1 VKKLILILI
10 AVFLGCW
17 SVKSQETEAY
27 SKEGFI
33 DLSINLITMVWEK
46 PGEDNTTTTTN
57 SILTRV
63 GINANYGLSTVK
75 FMVNGNLISNSRGF
89 KVVNKEDH
97 NFDQLIE
104 QEIILEKGNNVVKVT
119 AIDNQGNSQF
129 IERTVIRLI
138 EVAELTRNDYA
149 LLFATDQYDDWS
161 DLVNPVNDA
170 RTIAKELEESYGYKV
185 ELVENP
191 TQDEVILMLRE
202 YSLMSYMP
210 NDQLFIFFAGH
221 GQFDDVL
228 GQGYIVTKD
237 SKKNDNA
244 KTSYLSHSVL
254 RTVIDNI
261 PSHHTFLAMDVCFGG
276 TFDPSIAR
284 EGNRGDND
292 LYNELSTNEFIKR
305 KLRFK
310 TRKYLTSGGKQYVP
324 DGREGM
330 HSPFARKFLE
340 ALRDYGGRDKVLTL
354 TELYGWLERI
364 NPEPRAG
371 SFGTDEPGSDFVFV
385 VQN

>member
-1 VKKLILILI
+1 MKKLIFTIAIL
-10 AVFLGCW
+10 FGCLSAW
-17 SVKSQETEAY
+17 SQETKAT
-27 SKEGFI
+27 SKEVFI
-33 DLSINLITMVWEK
+33 DLTVKPITMVWVNPDSDGFTVTE
-46 PGEDNTTTTTN
+46 PDFVA
-57 SILTRV
+57 SV
-63 GINANYGLSTVK
+63 GVNIQYGIKNINFSL
-75 FMVNGNLISNSRGF
+75 NGVPVSGSRGL
-89 KVVNKEDH
+89 KVVDKSEL
-97 NFDQLIE
+97 NFDELIE
-104 QEIILEKGNNVVKVT
+104 QEIVLKEGSNLVRVTVVDNLDNVE
-119 AIDNQGNSQF
+119 F
-129 IERTVIRLI
+129 IESTVVLAAAVAKLI
-138 EVAELTRNDYA
+138 RNDYA
-149 LLFATDQYDDWS
+149 LLFATDQYDDWG

-170 RTIAKELEESYGYKV
+170 KTIAKELEESYGYNV

-191 TQDEVILMLRE
+191 THEEVILRLRE
-202 YSLMSYMP
+202 YAKKSYMP

-221 GQFDDVL
+221 GQFDDLL

-261 PSHHTFLAMDVCFGG
+261 PSQHTFLAMDVCFGG

-284 EGNRGDND
+284 AGSRGEDD
-292 LYNELSTNEFIKR
+292 MYDELSTNEFILR

-324 DGREGM
+324 DGRPGM

-340 ALRDYGGRDKVLTL
+340 ALRDYGGKDKVLTL
-354 TELYGWLERI
+354 TELYGWLDRI
-364 NPEPRAG
+364 NPEPKAG
-371 SFGTDEPGSDFVFV
+371 GFGTDEPGSDFVFV